1 MYIAFSEEEG
11 KMIRYKYGM
20 MVIEYKRMLSSVHNA
35 IKRYEYEKKI
45 LEGTIDAARNFIRV
59 FCEALDNVRLADTTY
74 EIRYKYG
81 MMVIEYKRM
90 LSSVHNAIKRYEYE
104 KKILEGTI
112 DAARNFIRVFCEA
125 LDNVRLADTTYEISE
140 KRLLEEI
147 LDKYPEKSERGH

>member
-35 IKRYEYEKKI
+35 IKRHEYAKKI
-45 LEGTIDAARNFIRV
+45 LED
-59 FCEALDNVRLADTTY
+59 
-74 EIRYKYG
+74 
-81 MMVIEYKRM
+81 
-90 LSSVHNAIKRYEYE
+90 
-104 KKILEGTI
+104 TI

-147 LDKYPEKSERGH
+147 LDKNPEKSERGH